1 MIKVGSLFAGVGGMC
16 KGFETAGASLSWAN
30 EIDKYACVTYRANFS
45 HRLIEGNITSI
56 DPSGLGSVDII
67 TSGFPCQPFSVA
79 GNREGFSDR
88 RGDGFFETMR
98 IVRAVAPK
106 VILLENVKGIVG
118 HSGGAT
124 FSEIIATLQS
134 SGYTPLWKIIN
145 SRDYGNVPQSRERV
159 YIAAFSDASAVG
171 RFSWP
176 SKIELTT
183 GVNDIIDRS
192 APAKYFLSG
201 ASPSYDLAKSAIT
214 KTGTVYQIRRVY
226 VRENK
231 SGVCPTLTANMG
243 TGGNNVPFILAD
255 RGIRKLT
262 PRECFSLQG
271 FGHDFC
277 LPAIADCHLYK
288 QAGNAVTVTVVARIA
303 RSIIDA
309 MQG

>member
-1 MIKVGSLFAGVGGMC
+1 MIMIKVGSLFAGVGGMC
-16 KGFETAGASLSWAN
+16 KGFEIAGASLSWAN

-56 DPSGLGSVDII
+56 DPRGLGSVDII

-106 VILLENVKGIVG
+106 AILLENVKGLVG
-118 HSGGAT
+118 HNNGET
-124 FSEIIATLQS
+124 FSEIIATLRS
-134 SGYTPLWKIIN
+134 SGYIPLWIVAN

-159 YIAAFSDASAVG
+159 YIVAFANASAAD

-176 SKIELTT
+176 SKIELAT
-183 GVNDIIDRS
+183 GIKDIIDRD
-192 APAKYFLSG
+192 APVKYFLSES
-201 ASPSYDLAKSAIT
+201 SPSYDLARSAIT

-243 TGGNNVPFILAD
+243 TGGNNVPLVLAD

-309 MQG
+309 M